1 MLIPGLLLSQV
12 NSLSASCVQSHPNW
26 GWHRIQSEK
35 QHKDERSYQWE
46 VNLLKYTFQWIWTKL
61 KNVVDIRSLGWL
73 LKRSIFQYVN
83 SSLST
88 WLYLTLSPVFQH
100 VCWDRQSLSHDICLS
115 GRSVDHLGGRCFCP
129 PSASVLSHVVLTADG
144 ASLSCRI

>member
-12 NSLSASCVQSHPNW
+12 NSLSASCVRSHPNW
-26 GWHRIQSEK
+26 WWHRIQSEK

-115 GRSVDHLGGRCFCP
+115 GRSVDHLGGRGFCP
-129 PSASVLSHVVLTADG
+129 PAALVLSHIVLTADG
-144 ASLSCRI
+144 ASLSCSI